1 LSYLSCLVLSS
12 LGANNVLRTPAGFAR
27 VWSFDLGLFPMAD
40 NLMAESAAQRNAR
53 LRAKRKE
60 AMARADGGVR
70 EDAAVEKTV
79 APATPPTVLTK
90 ETEAPKPLK
99 PLTTGPNRVQKQP
112 GSNKVYTKHVVF
124 ALVSAIV
131 IQLVALNK
139 SLPTKG

>member
-1 LSYLSCLVLSS
+1 
-12 LGANNVLRTPAGFAR
+12 
-27 VWSFDLGLFPMAD
+27 
-40 NLMAESAAQRNAR
+40 MAESAAQRNAR

-60 AMARADGGVR
+60 AMSRAAGGAR

-79 APATPPTVLTK
+79 APATPPSAQDDK
-90 ETEAPKPLK
+90 EYMSNGQSVQDAMYTRHHNSPIKPVKQLVPAK
-99 PLTTGPNRVQKQP
+99 PNQKQP